1 MGLHIVALIVVV
13 TDLRCAADLG
23 CADVRMCLDIV
34 ALIVVVTDLRCAA
47 DLGCADIR
55 MCLDIV
61 ALILTDVL
69 ANVGL
74 ADVRAVV
81 LMTLYVLLFVDPI
94 LWPLFHLNASC
105 SNS

>member
-1 MGLHIVALIVVV
+1 
-13 TDLRCAADLG
+13 
-23 CADVRMCLDIV
+23 
-34 ALIVVVTDLRCAA
+34 
-47 DLGCADIR
+47 

-61 ALILTDVL
+61 ALILADVL

-74 ADVRAVV
+74 ADIRAVV
-81 LMTLYVLLFVDPI
+81 LVTLYVLLFVDPI